1 MRVIKEVEVDG
12 RIITIKELTVGDI
25 RAWLAGAQEGGG
37 DIVDAL
43 LFEEFDPDAL
53 VRMTDLSGAEI
64 DAMTPT
70 ALTALANHCREVNRD
85 FFVMR
90 QRMVK
95 AQQTLLA
102 GISSATH

>member
-1 MRVIKEVEVDG
+1 MRVAREVEIADRKVVVV
-12 RIITIKELTVGDI
+12 ELTVGEI
-25 RAWLAGAQEGGG
+25 RAWLASAQADGG

-53 VRMTDLSGAEI
+53 VRMTNLSAADI
-64 DAMTPT
+64 DAMTPSE
-70 ALTALANHCREVNRD
+70 LTELAGHCREVNRD
-85 FFVMR
+85 FFAMR

-102 GISSATH
+102 GISNATR